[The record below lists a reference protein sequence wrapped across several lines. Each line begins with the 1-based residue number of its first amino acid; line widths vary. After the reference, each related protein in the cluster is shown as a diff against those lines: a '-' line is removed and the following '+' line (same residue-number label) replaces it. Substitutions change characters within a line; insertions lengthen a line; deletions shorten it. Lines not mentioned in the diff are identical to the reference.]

1 LGYRV
6 PFFFFHRFV
15 LLLWLVVIEECDAI
29 DGAAVGSQHHDV
41 RHGPAVAVVCGAVV
55 LVAVGI
61 AVVPSVVL
69 AVVPPVVLAVV
80 PPVVLAVVPPVVLAV
95 VLLAVVLS
103 FFLSK
108 FCLHTDFAAADA
120 KFRLLTVRLCI

>member
-1 LGYRV
+1 V
-6 PFFFFHRFV
+6 PFFFFFHKFV

-80 PPVVLAVVPPVVLAV
+80 
-95 VLLAVVLS
+95 LLAVVLS

>member
-1 LGYRV
+1 
-6 PFFFFHRFV
+6 
-15 LLLWLVVIEECDAI
+15 VIEECDAI

-80 PPVVLAVVPPVVLAV
+80 PPVVLAVVSPVVLAVVPPVVLAV

>member
-1 LGYRV
+1 M
-6 PFFFFHRFV
+6 
-15 LLLWLVVIEECDAI
+15 IEECDAI

-80 PPVVLAVVPPVVLAV
+80 PPVVLAVV
-95 VLLAVVLS
+95 LLAVVLS